1 MRFLVV
7 LAAARAATED
17 CTRAVFELRL
27 DAAVARQA
35 QEDVLAGWIMV
46 PRDADDAV
54 AGDDALVLAR
64 SANWRTATS
73 EVCATDGDFE
83 LVVQPADAWAC
94 DAFDGVTATSRPGGG
109 PCACRTIELQT
120 MLHKMCSALLL
131 AALVAALDAPRVP
144 ARAALRRAVG
154 SCVAS
159 ASLAAGALG
168 ACAATP
174 ATVTRFEGE
183 YADQLHPLC
192 ERRITVEALD
202 TKPRRYVAHF
212 SGTDVGPRG
221 IGPLV
226 VIACDQANIDK
237 YKLREWAFDGEIK
250 GDEISAGDGVHEGRW
265 NQPKKDSPNPWTG
278 IRWADGNRWILK
290 EEAPKT

>member
-1 MRFLVV
+1 MR
-7 LAAARAATED
+7 
-17 CTRAVFELRL
+17 
-27 DAAVARQA
+27 
-35 QEDVLAGWIMV
+35 V
-46 PRDADDAV
+46 P
-54 AGDDALVLAR
+54 L
-64 SANWRTATS
+64 
-73 EVCATDGDFE
+73 
-83 LVVQPADAWAC
+83 
-94 DAFDGVTATSRPGGG
+94 
-109 PCACRTIELQT
+109 IELQT
-120 MLHKMCSALLL
+120 MPMLHKMCYALLL
-131 AALVAALDAPRVP
+131 AASVAALDAPRVP

-159 ASLAAGALG
+159 ASLAAGAFG

-202 TKPRRYVAHF
+202 TKPRRYVAHL

>member
-1 MRFLVV
+1 MR
-7 LAAARAATED
+7 
-17 CTRAVFELRL
+17 
-27 DAAVARQA
+27 
-35 QEDVLAGWIMV
+35 V
-46 PRDADDAV
+46 P
-54 AGDDALVLAR
+54 L
-64 SANWRTATS
+64 
-73 EVCATDGDFE
+73 
-83 LVVQPADAWAC
+83 
-94 DAFDGVTATSRPGGG
+94 
-109 PCACRTIELQT
+109 IELQT

-131 AALVAALDAPRVP
+131 AASVAALDAPRVP

>member
-1 MRFLVV
+1 M
-7 LAAARAATED
+7 
-17 CTRAVFELRL
+17 
-27 DAAVARQA
+27 
-35 QEDVLAGWIMV
+35 
-46 PRDADDAV
+46 
-54 AGDDALVLAR
+54 
-64 SANWRTATS
+64 
-73 EVCATDGDFE
+73 
-83 LVVQPADAWAC
+83 
-94 DAFDGVTATSRPGGG
+94 
-109 PCACRTIELQT
+109 
-120 MLHKMCSALLL
+120 
-131 AALVAALDAPRVP
+131 
-144 ARAALRRAVG
+144 
-154 SCVAS
+154 
-159 ASLAAGALG
+159 
-168 ACAATP
+168 
-174 ATVTRFEGE
+174 TRFEGE

-250 GDEISAGDGVHEGRW
+250 GDDISAGDGVHEGRW